1 MSRLKSVPCALL
13 FAALIKIGFVLF
25 KIKLLYLRTENLKF
39 QVESFENQQKIFRIG
54 YKFDQRARTNSLAKK
69 QECSNLLVPVCI
81 SVSHVAFCSARVECT
96 WMQLGNSAGI
106 AAAFG

>member
-1 MSRLKSVPCALL
+1 MYTRCDLSGLKSVYCARL

-54 YKFDQRARTNSLAKK
+54 YEFDQRARTNSLEAYD
-69 QECSNLLVPVCI
+69 
-81 SVSHVAFCSARVECT
+81 
-96 WMQLGNSAGI
+96 
-106 AAAFG
+106 FG

>member
-1 MSRLKSVPCALL
+1 MPAQIYSILETSSCGLNSISCALL

-54 YKFDQRARTNSLAKK
+54 YKFDQRARTNSL
-69 QECSNLLVPVCI
+69 E
-81 SVSHVAFCSARVECT
+81 
-96 WMQLGNSAGI
+96 GYD
-106 AAAFG
+106 FG

>member
-1 MSRLKSVPCALL
+1 
-13 FAALIKIGFVLF
+13 
-25 KIKLLYLRTENLKF
+25 
-39 QVESFENQQKIFRIG
+39 
-54 YKFDQRARTNSLAKK
+54 LAKK

-106 AAAFG
+106 AAALAVKQQKSVQDLKINDLQTVLSQKGIIYNINHQKWIGEKDIKK